1 MAIKVYILKK
11 SIMKS
16 SMDEYLE
23 MKAELKERK
32 KLEKQMNPEKQ
43 MDPESMM
50 EQKQKKELRA
60 VFVSESDTALQALE
74 IAGIS
79 YEGEIDLDDIE
90 FCKVESQQKC
100 ICGNLHIPVSDPHIF
115 SQPRLNASADLQS
128 PFSVPESPLP
138 AFSAASPDLP
148 VLSLSALH
156 KHLHQTSDSP

>member
-43 MDPESMM
+43 LDPESMM

-60 VFVSESDTALQALE
+60 VFVSE
-74 IAGIS
+74 
-79 YEGEIDLDDIE
+79 
-90 FCKVESQQKC
+90 
-100 ICGNLHIPVSDPHIF
+100 
-115 SQPRLNASADLQS
+115 
-128 PFSVPESPLP
+128 
-138 AFSAASPDLP
+138 
-148 VLSLSALH
+148 
-156 KHLHQTSDSP
+156 